1 MDSNYEEIME
11 YLIDSNAMYATGIND
26 NGEVVYRF
34 NLDILEVVMPE
45 LHKVVLEEIDQ
56 DLMELYKMGLV
67 DIDYDENLNAR
78 FKVSEKGQEYLRS
91 GVLPK
96 GEVEQYGRRK

>member
-91 GVLPK
+91 GILPK
-96 GEVEQYGRRK
+96 GEVE